1 MDTLFALFDQHALA
15 VVFFGV
21 LIEQAGAPLPALPIL
36 LLAGAQGV
44 TDGVF
49 AVQALVLATLASL
62 AADGTWFGAGRRW
75 GRTILSLLC
84 RVSIS
89 PDSCV
94 RQSEVSFS
102 RRGVATLV
110 IAKFVPGLSTL
121 APPLAGALGLSWRN
135 FLLFNLAGTALWAG
149 SGLAAGMV
157 FHGQIDALLGLLER
171 LGNVALPALAAVV
184 ALYVAARLWRRAWE
198 ARAAARLPRMGVGE
212 LSQLLEHGQRV
223 LVVDVRPASPQLPL
237 GPRIPGAR
245 HVELAVLAQSTHQDW
260 PRDIPIVTYC
270 ACPHDASAAKAARL
284 LQQKGITAQVLKG
297 GIDGWSEAGLPLETS
312 SGN

>member
-1 MDTLFALFDQHALA
+1 MDTLLALFDQHALA

-44 TDGVF
+44 ADGVF

-62 AADGTWFGAGRRW
+62 AADGVWFGAGRRW
-75 GRTILSLLC
+75 GRAILSLLC

-171 LGNVALPALAAVV
+171 LGNVALPAVAAAV
-184 ALYVAARLWRRAWE
+184 ALYVAARLWRGLGSPGCRPPAPHGGERTLPTAGGRAK
-198 ARAAARLPRMGVGE
+198 RIGGRCTPRLPPTPLRPPHSRHPPRGSGHPGPDQPPG
-212 LSQLLEHGQRV
+212 LAPGHPHRHLLR
-223 LVVDVRPASPQLPL
+223 LPPRRLRRKSRPPAPTK
-237 GPRIPGAR
+237 R
-245 HVELAVLAQSTHQDW
+245 HHR
-260 PRDIPIVTYC
+260 P
-270 ACPHDASAAKAARL
+270 SAERRYRRL
-284 LQQKGITAQVLKG
+284 
-297 GIDGWSEAGLPLETS
+297 E
-312 SGN
+312 